1 MEDLMMPSLSKKR
14 WFPAV
19 ALMLAVTFIG
29 TDMGLRLGMSGGLA
43 WAQEEKGSTRRLA
56 LFVVQKSRK
65 DATAALILMG
75 LLRTTGDR
83 MLPAGIERALTSPVA
98 DPGALA
104 VVIRQ
109 VEAGFKALNT
119 GKWEE
124 ALKAYLDAEVNL
136 ARCRGIAERA
146 LVARVYKGLGLS
158 FQNTGKPDQAKKSI
172 HRSLVIY
179 PNQKASEY
187 AYNLE
192 SRKVFE
198 KVLRGIQDAPNGS
211 LDIQA
216 SVGAAEVYVDFEF
229 RGFSPVRVS
238 GLPAGEHLVTVYAE
252 GRRLYSE
259 FSTVKGGADDMIKPV
274 LGAAVGGSE
283 IAGSMDALERALRK
297 GQSNGVPAARLAA
310 ATNATDVVFLLVS
323 GSKAGFELDGV
334 HWSVAKTTAL
344 KKTLARD
351 ATLVLAAQ
359 QMLADALGT
368 PVPPEAEYG
377 QLDSPPVA
385 LPGAD
390 TGSMAAVDG
399 EDYVIDPD
407 SPIFKDTGAKEEQ
420 FDLVKH
426 WWFWTALGAVMA
438 VGLGVG
444 LGVGLSSGGDSGPA
458 NAGDLNITIA
468 GPQYQ

>member
-1 MEDLMMPSLSKKR
+1 MMPSLSRKR

-29 TDMGLRLGMSGGLA
+29 TDVGLRLGMSGSLA
-43 WAQEEKGSTRRLA
+43 WAQEDQDGARRLA
-56 LFVVQKSRK
+56 LFVVQKSRN
-65 DATAALILMG
+65 DATAALILKG

-83 MLPAGIERALTSPVA
+83 MVPAGIERAFTSPVM
-98 DPGALA
+98 DPGSLA
-104 VVIRQ
+104 VVKKQ

-119 GKWEE
+119 GNWEG

-136 ARCRGIAERA
+136 AKCRGIADRA

-158 FQNTGKPDQAKKSI
+158 FVNTGKPDQAKKSI
-172 HRSLVIY
+172 HRSLVVY
-179 PNQKASEY
+179 PNQQASEY
-187 AYNLE
+187 SYNLE
-192 SRKVFE
+192 SRKAFE

-252 GRRLYSE
+252 GKRLYSE
-259 FSTVKGGADDMIKPV
+259 FATVKGGADDTVKPV

-283 IAGSMDALERALRK
+283 IASSMAVLEKALKR
-297 GQSNGVPAARLAA
+297 GQATGVPSARLAA
-310 ATNATDVVFLLVS
+310 ATDATDVVFLLVS
-323 GSKAGFELDGV
+323 GGKDGFELEGV
-334 HWSVAKTTAL
+334 HWNVAKTTPL
-344 KKTLARD
+344 QKTLARD
-351 ATLVLAAQ
+351 ATLVLSAQ

-368 PVPPEAEYG
+368 AIPAEAEYG

-390 TGSMAAVDG
+390 ASAMDAADG

-407 SPIFKDTGAKEEQ
+407 SPIFKDTGAKAEE
-420 FDLVKH
+420 FDLVKQ
-426 WWFWTALGAVMA
+426 WWFWTALGAVVA

-468 GPQYQ
+468 GPQ